1 MINLLDT
8 SLNGLNEQLTVG
20 GIFLDMSKAFDSVDH
35 SILLAKLENC
45 GIRGIVLQWFK
56 SYLCERELFVS
67 VNGTSSAR
75 YLLEY

>member
-35 SILLAKLENC
+35 SILLAKL
-45 GIRGIVLQWFK
+45 
-56 SYLCERELFVS
+56 
-67 VNGTSSAR
+67 
-75 YLLEY
+75 